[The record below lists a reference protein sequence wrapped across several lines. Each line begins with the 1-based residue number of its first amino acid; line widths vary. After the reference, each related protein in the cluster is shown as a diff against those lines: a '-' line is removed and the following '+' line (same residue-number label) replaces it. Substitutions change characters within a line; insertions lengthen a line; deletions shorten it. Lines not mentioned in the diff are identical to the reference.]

1 MSTIFKYRTSNG
13 KECWDECQSVGDLL
27 TFIDWYSNEVDEVI
41 FIIEIKGRSNEQSE
55 VILDVKRHIENARK
69 QIKYHKITSE
79 IEFMESKVRIL
90 QDELAELEEAQS

>member
-1 MSTIFKYRTSNG
+1 MSTIFKYRKSNG
-13 KECWDECQSVGDLL
+13 KECWDECRSMDDLL
-27 TFIDWYSNEVDEVI
+27 TFIGYDSHEVDEVI

-69 QIKYHKITSE
+69 QVKYHKITSE